1 MQASEEEV
9 TVKLSHLNDIAR
21 VKVLEDLQMIDV
33 IFYTQVDPELNEW
46 MIRQDIWS
54 RLWRSKVVSVLTAPN
69 AYGHT
74 LTTVKRLGDK
84 PRQNCIAWYFAFYMC
99 EMYRRDVDYVFKK
112 PSSLVRETSVM
123 GIDVHADELPFR
135 VSCTIDE
142 NNAATIEE
150 IRQQGIPREGVLS
163 NPVYGDRYY
172 FEWEIPTWSAGIE
185 QFARLLYM
193 LFSEGWRLEVEYKEN
208 VYKINKRLF

>member
-1 MQASEEEV
+1 ML
-9 TVKLSHLNDIAR
+9 LSRLDDVAR
-21 VKVLEDLQMIDV
+21 LKVLEDLQMIDV
-33 IFYTQVDPELNEW
+33 IFYAQVDSKLNSW

-54 RLWRSKVVSVLTAPN
+54 MLWESKVVSALTAPN

-84 PRQNCIAWYFAFYMC
+84 RRTNCIAWYFAFYMC

-112 PSSLVRETSVM
+112 PSTLVYKTSAM

-163 NPVYGDRYY
+163 NPIYGDRYY
-172 FEWEIPTWSAGIE
+172 FDWEIPTWSAGIE

-193 LFSEGWRLEVEYKEN
+193 LFNKGWRLEVEYKEN